1 MENLSNCGTFVKLSS
16 KAIRKV
22 LHDFADFDEKTRNLI
37 LKNKKNKFHQLK
49 NKYKDV
55 DNQILEQ
62 SVLIISIRE
71 YIQSIPQEKRE
82 MQKFMKKFTKQGKKE
97 RMLIERWP
105 IIRKAI
111 LEDKVSFRKLTQFLY
126 EKYSIRINHSYLHKI
141 WKKVEGDL

>member
-1 MENLSNCGTFVKLSS
+1 MENLSNCGTFVKLSP
-16 KAIRKV
+16 KAIRKA

-62 SVLIISIRE
+62 SALIISIRE
-71 YIQSIPQEKRE
+71 YTNSIPIEKLQ
-82 MQKFMKKFTKQGKKE
+82 MQKYKKVFRKKE
-97 RMLIERWP
+97 NKEAILLQRWA
-105 IIRKAI
+105 IVKKAI
-111 LEDKVSFRKLTQFLY
+111 IVEKMSFREIAEFLNM
-126 EKYSIRINHSYLHKI
+126 KYALKINHSYLFQI